1 VKTNNLNAEVMFL
14 GRIEN
19 NLLRN
24 ILPLFDL
31 FVLASYSE
39 TFGIV
44 FLEAMFAGLPV
55 IGIQNEG
62 IFGLAEDGKQA
73 LFAEPQNSKDLALK
87 IKLLL
92 TNQIL
97 RQEIAQAGQKLVQEK
112 YMLSELIQ
120 RVIKGYEQK

>member
-1 VKTNNLNAEVMFL
+1 MRL
-14 GRIEN
+14 
-19 NLLRN
+19 
-24 ILPLFDL
+24 
-31 FVLASYSE
+31 SE
-39 TFGIV
+39 YD
-44 FLEAMFAGLPV
+44 
-55 IGIQNEG
+55 EG

-73 LFAEPQNSKDLALK
+73 LFAEPQNSEDLALK

-120 RVIKGYEQK
+120 RVIKVYEQK